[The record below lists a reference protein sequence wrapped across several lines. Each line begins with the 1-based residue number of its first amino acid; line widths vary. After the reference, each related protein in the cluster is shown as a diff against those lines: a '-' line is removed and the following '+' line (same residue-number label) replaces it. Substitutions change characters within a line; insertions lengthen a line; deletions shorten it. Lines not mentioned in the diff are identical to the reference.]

1 MISGGFGA
9 PDAAASALTIRVI
22 AARTRVRTS
31 ASNVR
36 TFSLMT
42 ASSGMTFSL
51 SPACS
56 APTVTTAASEAASSR
71 DTMVCSRSTVAA
83 AITTGSMLAWGI
95 DPCAPRPN
103 IRICRLSAAD
113 VITPARLPIDPAGPT
128 ITCWPKNHV
137 GFWETG
143 RQSGIDH
150 GLGAPACFLG
160 RLEHQHQRPFP
171 RISRVRQ
178 ESWPRP

>member
-31 ASNVR
+31 SSNVR
-36 TFSLMT
+36 TFSFMT

-56 APTVTTAASEAASSR
+56 DPTVTTAASEAASSR

-83 AITTGSMLAWGI
+83 AITTGSIAGLRH
-95 DPCAPRPN
+95 RPV
-103 IRICRLSAAD
+103 RASPEHPDLQAVGGGRDHARRDCRPTRRAQPSHAAQERR
-113 VITPARLPIDPAGPT
+113 PA
-128 ITCWPKNHV
+128 
-137 GFWETG
+137 
-143 RQSGIDH
+143 SGN
-150 GLGAPACFLG
+150 G
-160 RLEHQHQRPFP
+160 
-171 RISRVRQ
+171 
-178 ESWPRP
+178 